1 MGGNTFAC
9 LTAVGTMHLG
19 CFELLLKL
27 VVLVNQALQFAHDVR
42 FQVRPGGHV
51 VL

>member
-1 MGGNTFAC
+1 MSWEYFPC
-9 LTAVGTMHLG
+9 LTTVGTMHLG

-27 VVLVNQALQFAHDVR
+27 VVLVNKALQFAHDVR
-42 FQVRPGGHV
+42 FQVRSGGYV